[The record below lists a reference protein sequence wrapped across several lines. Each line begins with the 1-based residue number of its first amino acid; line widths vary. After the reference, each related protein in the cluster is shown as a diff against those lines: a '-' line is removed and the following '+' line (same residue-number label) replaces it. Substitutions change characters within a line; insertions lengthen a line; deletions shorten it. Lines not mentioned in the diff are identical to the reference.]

1 MGAGD
6 ATVTVFG
13 GTGFLGHR
21 IARHLAE
28 QGFAV
33 RAVSRHPERAAGLFG
48 NQSGIQPFAADVN
61 DDRSVAAVVAGAR
74 FVVNAVSLY
83 LERGQQTF
91 QSVHVKAAGRVA
103 RLAQAAGVERL
114 LHVSGVG
121 SDATAASPYIRSRG
135 QGELVVR
142 KEFPAATLIRPTVM
156 FGRGD
161 AFLVPIA
168 RNLKRLPIFPLF
180 GSGETKLQ
188 PAHVEDVAEAMSRI
202 MARAPSSQI
211 FELGGPRIY
220 VYRLLIEMLAEHV
233 ASQPLLVP
241 FPFGIWH
248 SLAYLAEMLPRPPI
262 TRNQVELI
270 RIDNMVS
277 AKTLGFDALQIMP
290 SSIEEILPIML

>member
-48 NQSGIQPFAADVN
+48 NQSGIQPFVADVN

-262 TRNQVELI
+262 TRNQVELM
-270 RIDNMVS
+270 RIDNVVS
-277 AKTLGFDALQIMP
+277 ADTSGFDALQIAP
-290 SSIEEILPIML
+290 SAIEEILPTML